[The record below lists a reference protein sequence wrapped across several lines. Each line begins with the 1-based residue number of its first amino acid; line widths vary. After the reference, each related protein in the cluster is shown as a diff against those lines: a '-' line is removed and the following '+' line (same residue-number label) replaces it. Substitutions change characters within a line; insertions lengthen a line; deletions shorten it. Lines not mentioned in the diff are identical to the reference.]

1 MAKAQ
6 IIKTEDLLAANEWQ
20 ANHAQKNAA
29 PCTARIIRALPKVCA
44 GNTATGRRIAA
55 WRGAFLKDAVPLRL
69 AGGLHHLVLSGT
81 DARLSRVYSGQITDQ
96 AAVDRLVCELVET
109 YDHLL
114 LAWLDGPPQT
124 NEAGRGAAIMAGLLW
139 VARRVGPR
147 LELFELGASAGI
159 NTMLD
164 RYHFRLGKTA
174 IGPVNS
180 AMQIAPEWRGERGP
194 PAPPEDF
201 KIVRVRGCDVE
212 PVDLR
217 DPEAAL
223 KLKAYVWPDAP
234 GRLARIDAAIELAR
248 QNPPDL
254 VRQNADDF
262 VDHILAQ
269 PQADGT
275 TRALFHSIMWQ
286 YMPPSAQSRI
296 LTAMEQAGSAATP
309 DRPLAWVAL
318 ESDPA
323 TLRHELWVRYW
334 NGGQKDGEKCL
345 LAIAHPHAAW
355 VEWLDG

>member
-139 VARRVGPR
+139 AAQRVGPR

-164 RYHFRLGKTA
+164 RYHFRA
-174 IGPVNS
+174 
-180 AMQIAPEWRGERGP
+180 
-194 PAPPEDF
+194 
-201 KIVRVRGCDVE
+201 
-212 PVDLR
+212 
-217 DPEAAL
+217 
-223 KLKAYVWPDAP
+223 
-234 GRLARIDAAIELAR
+234 
-248 QNPPDL
+248 
-254 VRQNADDF
+254 
-262 VDHILAQ
+262 
-269 PQADGT
+269 
-275 TRALFHSIMWQ
+275 
-286 YMPPSAQSRI
+286 
-296 LTAMEQAGSAATP
+296 AATGR
-309 DRPLAWVAL
+309 D
-318 ESDPA
+318 
-323 TLRHELWVRYW
+323 
-334 NGGQKDGEKCL
+334 
-345 LAIAHPHAAW
+345 
-355 VEWLDG
+355 